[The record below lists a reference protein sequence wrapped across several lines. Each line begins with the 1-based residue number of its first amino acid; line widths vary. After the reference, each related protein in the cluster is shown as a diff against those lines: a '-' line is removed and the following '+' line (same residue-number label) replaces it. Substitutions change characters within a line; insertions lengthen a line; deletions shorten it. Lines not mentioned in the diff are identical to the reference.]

1 MTESL
6 QQQNVIQ
13 PTLQN
18 ELTATKN
25 KDEILLNKTKRIS
38 VSV

>member
-6 QQQNVIQ
+6 QQQVAIQ

-18 ELTATKN
+18 ETTATKN
-25 KDEILLNKTKRIS
+25 KNEMLLNKTKRIS